1 MDNDSSRPKIYSNII
16 EKNFS
21 TFIDTTIHK
30 VIQFA
35 LNTTEIKAVIAIGS
49 LAKKEMRNYSNINL
63 VFLIKNNIE
72 DLHESLKELLSKI
85 SSFSLQTNGKIIF
98 YLNYTNDVEE
108 RIIELE
114 IFLLDDLF
122 QIKNLII
129 GSNLKIADL
138 QNMILL
144 NKQNSIQNALN
155 EIIQENIEY
164 RKDFPK
170 IIKSLSDE
178 FIQNFGK
185 ACFSIRKTDLYQ
197 YYLYLSNCYSIITK
211 LDAIRHE
218 NFENL
223 QIPVYALARLDLR
236 KDFPFYRINI
246 PNISIADKDIR
257 LEYVFQFNYIMRKLN
272 QKYNLGYTEEIE
284 QFLKKLD
291 KEIYFWNLR
300 DISYLDL
307 DHLKPGILF
316 RSSSLSRYSDQR
328 KLKKFFSDQNIKTI
342 IDLRSVEEVESGP
355 YNGLDNINYINIA
368 IGEKGDI
375 DYSQLKYVDENSFDI
390 FYEMFLRY
398 HQAEIKQIFETL
410 ALKDG
415 AFVTHCYAGRDRT
428 GLVVA
433 LLLELLG
440 EHSDIISKS
449 LIEEDYLNSGN
460 STSKDVFTI
469 YTKTLD
475 EFGGAKAFLHSIGL
489 DDTILD
495 KIIAKFIK

>member
-170 IIKSLSDE
+170 II
-178 FIQNFGK
+178 
-185 ACFSIRKTDLYQ
+185 
-197 YYLYLSNCYSIITK
+197 
-211 LDAIRHE
+211 
-218 NFENL
+218 
-223 QIPVYALARLDLR
+223 
-236 KDFPFYRINI
+236 
-246 PNISIADKDIR
+246 
-257 LEYVFQFNYIMRKLN
+257 
-272 QKYNLGYTEEIE
+272 
-284 QFLKKLD
+284 
-291 KEIYFWNLR
+291 
-300 DISYLDL
+300 
-307 DHLKPGILF
+307 
-316 RSSSLSRYSDQR
+316 
-328 KLKKFFSDQNIKTI
+328 
-342 IDLRSVEEVESGP
+342 
-355 YNGLDNINYINIA
+355 
-368 IGEKGDI
+368 
-375 DYSQLKYVDENSFDI
+375 
-390 FYEMFLRY
+390 
-398 HQAEIKQIFETL
+398 
-410 ALKDG
+410 
-415 AFVTHCYAGRDRT
+415 
-428 GLVVA
+428 
-433 LLLELLG
+433 
-440 EHSDIISKS
+440 
-449 LIEEDYLNSGN
+449 
-460 STSKDVFTI
+460 
-469 YTKTLD
+469 
-475 EFGGAKAFLHSIGL
+475 
-489 DDTILD
+489 
-495 KIIAKFIK
+495 

>member
-1 MDNDSSRPKIYSNII
+1 M
-16 EKNFS
+16 
-21 TFIDTTIHK
+21 
-30 VIQFA
+30 
-35 LNTTEIKAVIAIGS
+35 
-49 LAKKEMRNYSNINL
+49 
-63 VFLIKNNIE
+63 
-72 DLHESLKELLSKI
+72 
-85 SSFSLQTNGKIIF
+85 
-98 YLNYTNDVEE
+98 
-108 RIIELE
+108 
-114 IFLLDDLF
+114 
-122 QIKNLII
+122 
-129 GSNLKIADL
+129 
-138 QNMILL
+138 
-144 NKQNSIQNALN
+144 
-155 EIIQENIEY
+155 
-164 RKDFPK
+164 
-170 IIKSLSDE
+170 
-178 FIQNFGK
+178 
-185 ACFSIRKTDLYQ
+185 
-197 YYLYLSNCYSIITK
+197 
-211 LDAIRHE
+211 
-218 NFENL
+218 
-223 QIPVYALARLDLR
+223 
-236 KDFPFYRINI
+236 
-246 PNISIADKDIR
+246 
-257 LEYVFQFNYIMRKLN
+257 
-272 QKYNLGYTEEIE
+272 
-284 QFLKKLD
+284 
-291 KEIYFWNLR
+291 
-300 DISYLDL
+300 
-307 DHLKPGILF
+307 
-316 RSSSLSRYSDQR
+316 SSSLSSYSDQR